1 MLPFHREIAALAVTR
16 YPKMTTALAVL
27 CFASDRR
34 QAGLGA
40 LGGRQWM
47 RNNRAVVRCFKE
59 RDAFADRVLYSRIID
74 IPARDEFPPPD
85 DDWMSVGIDCAAD
98 LTVTLIRVPARFS
111 HLCVK
116 VDAKDFQSQRGR
128 SLIAATL
135 RSMRRQSL
143 LGAQEKVG

>member
-1 MLPFHREIAALAVTR
+1 MLRWVRMSR
-16 YPKMTTALAVL
+16 YCELSGDTPDGVDKRLRTGKWL
-27 CFASDRR
+27 
-34 QAGLGA
+34 
-40 LGGRQWM
+40 
-47 RNNRAVVRCFKE
+47 
-59 RDAFADRVLYSRIID
+59 
-74 IPARDEFPPPD
+74 RDEFPPPD

-143 LGAQEKVG
+143 RGAQEKAG